1 MFSLSSRSSRHSL
14 IPLSPCLHFPDS
26 FVQPFLRFCFESIC
40 SSFNLFLVFLC
51 PFRLRLI
58 ILPFLSFMIS
68 TSSIFI
74 PSRLCLIFHLRLMF
88 LSHFFPTSFLFTSLM
103 SDLPFVSFPSFRF
116 HPTFP
121 FPLFA
126 SPSNSEAST
135 FPHQLPS
142 RQQVEM
148 SYEWSSLGGLMRQ
161 KVWERATLRNTE
173 GTIHR
178 AASSAIIIHP

>member
-1 MFSLSSRSSRHSL
+1 MPSFPGFLRPTFPSPLFRIYLLLVQSFPRLSLSVSSSVNHSFIL
-14 IPLSPCLHFPDS
+14 ILYDFHFIHLHPISPLSY
-26 FVQPFLRFCFESIC
+26 I
-40 SSFNLFLVFLC
+40 SSSLNV
-51 PFRLRLI
+51 PV
-58 ILPFLSFMIS
+58 
-68 TSSIFI
+68 T
-74 PSRLCLIFHLRLMF
+74 
-88 LSHFFPTSFLFTSLM
+88 FFFSTSFLFTSLM